1 MALELRN
8 AIIMSE
14 YCSRC
19 SPFET
24 YDYDLTKIALNLENG
39 HSENILC
46 EGCNIRGVYKDESG
60 NLYLAVKTEKKIEM
74 KAVNIEE
81 L

>member
-1 MALELRN
+1 
-8 AIIMSE
+8 MSE

-19 SPFET
+19 SPFESW
-24 YDYDLTKIALNLENG
+24 DYDLMMIALDLENG

-46 EGCNIRGVYKDESG
+46 EGCDILGVYKDESG
-60 NLYLAVKTEKKIEM
+60 KLYLAVKTEKEIEM
-74 KAVNIEE
+74 KAANIEE